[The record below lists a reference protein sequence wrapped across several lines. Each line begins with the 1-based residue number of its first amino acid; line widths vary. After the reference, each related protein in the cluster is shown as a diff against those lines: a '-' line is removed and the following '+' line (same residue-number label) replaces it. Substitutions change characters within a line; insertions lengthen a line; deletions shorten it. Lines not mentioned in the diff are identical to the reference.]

1 MTRHVIVGKGP
12 IGSTLARQLAA
23 AGGEVLVLSRTGSP
37 DEPTTPG
44 TGAGASPGAGA
55 GTGTGT
61 GQPIRHAAV
70 DSADAAALTRAA
82 QGADVLYN
90 CVNPAYHR
98 WPTLW
103 PPIADAMLT
112 AAESTG
118 AVLVTTGNLYGYGAG
133 TQLMREDSPLSSTES
148 KGLVR
153 AAMWREAER
162 RHRDGRVRATEVRGS
177 DYLGPAAQAQ
187 SHAGPRLLSPLLAG
201 RPLHPIGAAD
211 VPHTWTYLP
220 DFARALAAAGSTE
233 AAWGRAWHVPS
244 PEPLTFRQ
252 LATMFADAAGAP
264 SPRIRPLTMTAVRL
278 LGIGSPMLREVYAM
292 GYQFVEPFVMDSTLS
307 QGALGL
313 TPTPWGTIVA
323 ETLAWWGSRSP
334 DSPSTTRH

>member
-12 IGSTLARQLAA
+12 IGSTLARQLAD
-23 AGGEVLVLSRTGSP
+23 AGDEVLVLSRTGSP
-37 DEPTTPG
+37 SAPTTPG
-44 TGAGASPGAGA
+44 ASTEP
-55 GTGTGT
+55 
-61 GQPIRHAAV
+61 PIRHAAV

-103 PPIADAMLT
+103 PPIADAILA

-133 TQLMREDSPLSSTES
+133 TQLMREDSPLASGET

-177 DYLGPAAQAQ
+177 DYLGPGAQAQ
-187 SHAGPRLLSPLLAG
+187 SHAGARMLEPLLAG

-211 VPHTWTYLP
+211 APHTWTYLA
-220 DFARALAAAGSTE
+220 DFARALAAAGTTE
-233 AAWGRAWHVPS
+233 AAWGHAWHVPS
-244 PEPLTFRQ
+244 PQALTFRQ
-252 LATMFADAAGAP
+252 LAVMVADAAGAP
-264 SPRIRPLTMTAVRL
+264 QPRIRPLPMTAVRL
-278 LGIGSPMLREVYAM
+278 LGIGSPMLREVYAV
-292 GYQFVEPFVMDSTLS
+292 GYQFVEPFVMDSTAS
-307 QGALGL
+307 QGVLGL
-313 TPTPWGTIVA
+313 TPTPWDTIVA
-323 ETLAWWGSRSP
+323 ETLAWWGSRSA
-334 DSPSTTRH
+334 DTPSAARR